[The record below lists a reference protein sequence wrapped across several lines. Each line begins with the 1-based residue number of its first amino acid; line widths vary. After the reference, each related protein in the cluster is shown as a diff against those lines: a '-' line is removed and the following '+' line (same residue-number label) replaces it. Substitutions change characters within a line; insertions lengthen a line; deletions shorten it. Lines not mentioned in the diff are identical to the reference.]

1 MGELIF
7 IMIIFGLGFLI
18 GRVTA
23 PKKIEVKKV
32 RRRTLH
38 IKTDK
43 KRKLNMRLMLIE
55 SGN

>member
-23 PKKIEVKKV
+23 PKKLKLKKLEQGL
-32 RRRTLH
+32 LH
-38 IKTDK
+38 ITTDK